1 MIATLRARLAR
12 WLPKPPTGALPL
24 GLPRRRIYILPSR
37 FGLVY
42 GAALFFLLLGAL
54 NYNNNA
60 AILLALLLAA
70 AAMASAVSAVNFL
83 SGLKVLAFHAGE
95 AWAGQEQACRL
106 EVGRPGSTV
115 RGALVLRHA
124 DRRSDDR
131 PAAGGAVVFEWG
143 WPAMRRGQ
151 RRLGRIR
158 LSTGYPLGLFTAWC
172 VLDVDAV
179 AVVYPAPE
187 VPAPPLPATADE
199 SAGQARPAHGEDD
212 WHALREFQ
220 RGDSPRD
227 VAWKVSARHD
237 RLLVAETRSGREA
250 PVLRLSMAQVAGL
263 AREHGIAR
271 LAAWVLEAHAHDRPF
286 ALDLPGQSVPAGS
299 GAGQRRQAL
308 TALALLP

>member
-1 MIATLRARLAR
+1 MTATLRARLAR
-12 WLPKPPTGALPL
+12 WLPTPPTGPLPL
-24 GLPRRRIYILPSR
+24 ALPRRRIYILPSR

-42 GAALFFLLLGAL
+42 GAALFFLLIGAL

-60 AILLALLLAA
+60 AILLALMLGAT
-70 AAMASAVSAVNFL
+70 AMASAVSAVNFL
-83 SGLKVLAFHAGE
+83 SGLKVLSFEAGE
-95 AWAGQEQACRL
+95 AWAGQDQACRL
-106 EVGRPGSTV
+106 EVGHPGGRV
-115 RGALVLRHA
+115 RGALQLRHA
-124 DRRSDDR
+124 DRRSSDQ
-131 PAAGGAVVFEWG
+131 PAGASSVAFAWH
-143 WPAMRRGQ
+143 WPATHRGQ

-158 LSTGYPLGLFTAWC
+158 LATGYPLGLFTAWC

-187 VPAPPLPATADE
+187 SPAPALPASAAD
-199 SAGQARPAHGEDD
+199 AGGRARPSRGEDD

-237 RLLVAETRSGREA
+237 RLLVAETRSEREA
-250 PVLRLSMAQVAGL
+250 PVLRLSTAQVAGL

-271 LAAWVLEAHAHDRPF
+271 LAAWVLQAHAQDRPY
-286 ALDLPGQSVPAGS
+286 ALDLPGQSLPPGS
-299 GAGQRRQAL
+299 GLAQRRLAL